1 MKAKAIAIA
10 LFAALTAACTTMH
23 QQPVAATP
31 IQAVLAQAKDDQHV
45 VIRGQVQS
53 RLDDHR
59 YVVADNTGS
68 IRVAID
74 DDVARRAAIGVGS
87 RVEVSGEIDT
97 NFFHDPTIRA
107 DRVAVL
113 APGAVG
119 YRQ

>member
-1 MKAKAIAIA
+1 MA
-10 LFAALTAACTTMH
+10 LIAALVSACTTMH

-45 VIRGQVQS
+45 VVRGQVQS

-59 YVVADNTGS
+59 YVVSDGSGS

-74 DDVARRAAIGVGS
+74 DDVARRSAIGVGS
-87 RVEVSGEIDT
+87 RVEVSGEVDT

-113 APGAVG
+113 SPGAAG
-119 YRQ
+119 SPLGSR